1 MNRDHAFL
9 GASSAH
15 RWLNCTL
22 SPMLEKDIPDTVN
35 EYTEEG
41 TLAHEIAETILKH
54 AIGTISDEEHDRIL
68 QELKEHESFYEGMLE
83 EVKVYTDYCL
93 SKYGKVYVEY
103 TLDLSPYVPESFG
116 TADCVVIHD
125 HQIEVVDLKFG
136 KGVEVSPKDNPQ
148 LMLYGLGA
156 LEAFDYIYDI
166 EEVTMSVAQIRL
178 HDVESYTMKA
188 EDLRKWGEE
197 VVKPKAQLAFE
208 GKGETKAGEW
218 CTFCKMKDRCK
229 TRSQYLLESY
239 EKYKGKEELKPEE
252 LAEILEKAKD
262 IKKWLSD
269 VEKYALDLALKGT
282 DIPGFKVVE
291 GRSNRII
298 VDPDA
303 LAKVLIELG
312 YSAQEIYE
320 LKNITTLEKL
330 LGKKKF
336 AEISQEYVTKPEGK
350 PTLAK
355 VSDKRQEIV
364 ETEFEFKKEEKK

>member
-1 MNRDHAFL
+1 M
-9 GASSAH
+9 
-15 RWLNCTL
+15 
-22 SPMLEKDIPDTVN
+22 
-35 EYTEEG
+35 
-41 TLAHEIAETILKH
+41 
-54 AIGTISDEEHDRIL
+54 
-68 QELKEHESFYEGMLE
+68 
-83 EVKVYTDYCL
+83 
-93 SKYGKVYVEY
+93 
-103 TLDLSPYVPESFG
+103 
-116 TADCVVIHD
+116 
-125 HQIEVVDLKFG
+125 
-136 KGVEVSPKDNPQ
+136 
-148 LMLYGLGA
+148 
-156 LEAFDYIYDI
+156 
-166 EEVTMSVAQIRL
+166 
-178 HDVESYTMKA
+178 
-188 EDLRKWGEE
+188 
-197 VVKPKAQLAFE
+197 
-208 GKGETKAGEW
+208 
-218 CTFCKMKDRCK
+218 
-229 TRSQYLLESY
+229 LESY

-355 VSDKRQEIV
+355 MSDKRQELV
-364 ETEFEFKKEEKK
+364 ETEFKL

>member
-9 GASSAH
+9 SASSAH

-103 TLDLSPYVPESFG
+103 TLDLSPYVPEGFG

-355 VSDKRQEIV
+355 VSDKRQELV
-364 ETEFEFKKEEKK
+364 ETEFKFFKEEM

>member
-1 MNRDHAFL
+1 MNNEHAFL
-9 GASSAH
+9 SASSAH

-22 SPMLEKDIPDTVN
+22 SPVLEARIPDTPN
-35 EYTEEG
+35 EYTQEG
-41 TLAHEIAETILKH
+41 ILAHEIAETILKH
-54 AIGTISDEEHDRIL
+54 ATKAISDEEYEKIL
-68 QELKEHESFYEGMLE
+68 NELKEHESFYEGMLDE
-83 EVKVYTDYCL
+83 IKIYTDYCL
-93 SKYGKVYVEY
+93 SKTGKIYVEY
-103 TLDLSPYVPESFG
+103 SLDLSLYVPEGFG
-116 TADCVVIHD
+116 TADCVIVYD
-125 HQIEVVDLKFG
+125 QKIEVVDLKFG
-136 KGVEVSPKDNPQ
+136 KGVEISPTGNPQ

-218 CTFCKMKDRCK
+218 CVFCKARVRCK

-239 EKYKGKEELKPEE
+239 EKYKEKEELKPEE
-252 LAEILEKAKD
+252 LAEILEKSKE
-262 IKKWLSD
+262 IKTWLSD
-269 VEKYALDLALKGT
+269 IEKYALDLALKGT

-312 YSAQEIYE
+312 YSEQEIFE
-320 LKNITTLEKL
+320 LKSITALEKL

-336 AEISQEYVTKPEGK
+336 AEISQKYITKPEGK

-355 VSDKRQEIV
+355 VSDKRQELV
-364 ETEFEFKKEEKK
+364 ETEFKFKEEM

>member
-1 MNRDHAFL
+1 MNNEHAFL
-9 GASSAH
+9 SASSAH
-15 RWLNCTL
+15 KWLNCTS
-22 SPMLEKDIPDTVN
+22 SPTLEARIPDTPN
-35 EYTEEG
+35 EYTQEG
-41 TLAHEIAETILKH
+41 ILAHEIAETILKY
-54 AIGTISDEEHDRIL
+54 ATKAISDEEYEKIL
-68 QELKEHESFYEGMLE
+68 NELKEHKSFYEGMLDE
-83 EVKVYTDYCL
+83 IKIYTDYCL
-93 SKYGKVYVEY
+93 SKTGKIYVEY
-103 TLDLSPYVPESFG
+103 PLDLSLYVPEGFG
-116 TADCVVIHD
+116 TADCVIVYD
-125 HQIEVVDLKFG
+125 QKIEVVDLKFG
-136 KGVEVSPKDNPQ
+136 KGVEISPTDNPQ

-178 HDVESYTMKA
+178 HDIESYTMKA
-188 EDLRKWGEE
+188 EKLRKWGEE

-218 CTFCKMKDRCK
+218 CVFCKVRDRCK
-229 TRSQYLLESY
+229 TRSEYLLESY
-239 EKYKGKEELKPEE
+239 EKYKEKEELKPEE
-252 LAEILEKAKD
+252 LAEILEKSKE
-262 IKKWLSD
+262 IKTWLSD
-269 VEKYALDLALKGT
+269 IEKYALDLALKGT

-364 ETEFEFKKEEKK
+364 ETEFEFKEEM

>member
-1 MNRDHAFL
+1 MNSEHAFL
-9 GASSAH
+9 SASSAY

-22 SPMLEKDIPDTVN
+22 SPTLESGIPDTLSG
-35 EYTEEG
+35 YAEEG
-41 TLAHEIAETILKH
+41 VLAHEIAETMLKRS
-54 AIGTISDEEHDRIL
+54 IGDISEEEFKRVIK
-68 QELKEHESFYEGMLE
+68 ELKEHESFYEGMLE
-83 EVKVYTDYCL
+83 EVKIYTDYCL
-93 SKYGKVYVEY
+93 SKDGKIYIEY
-103 TLDLSPYVPESFG
+103 PLDLSVYVPEGFG
-116 TADCVVIHD
+116 TADCVIVYN

-166 EEVTMSVAQIRL
+166 EEVIMSVAQIRL

-197 VVKPKAQLAFE
+197 VVKPKAQLAFA
-208 GKGETKAGEW
+208 GKGKTKAGEW
-218 CTFCKMKDRCK
+218 CVFCKARDRCK

-239 EKYKGKEELKPEE
+239 EKYKENEELKPEE
-252 LAEILEKAKD
+252 IAEILEKAKD
-262 IKKWLSD
+262 IKTWLSD

-291 GRSNRII
+291 GRSNRLI

-303 LAKVLIELG
+303 LAKVLINLG
-312 YSAQEIYE
+312 YNEQEIFE
-320 LKNITTLEKL
+320 LKSITALEKL

-336 AEISQEYVTKPEGK
+336 AEISQKYITKPEGK

-355 VSDKRQEIV
+355 MSDKRQELV
-364 ETEFEFKKEEKK
+364 ETEFKFKEEM

>member
-9 GASSAH
+9 SASSAH

-166 EEVTMSVAQIRL
+166 EEVIMSVAQIRL

-303 LAKVLIELG
+303 LAKVLINLG
-312 YSAQEIYE
+312 YNEQEIFE
-320 LKNITTLEKL
+320 LKSITALEKL

-336 AEISQEYVTKPEGK
+336 AEISQKYITKPEGK

-355 VSDKRQEIV
+355 MSDKRQELV
-364 ETEFEFKKEEKK
+364 ETEFKFKEEM

>member
-9 GASSAH
+9 SASSAH

-54 AIGTISDEEHDRIL
+54 ATKAISDEEYEKIL
-68 QELKEHESFYEGMLE
+68 NELKEHESFYEGMLDE
-83 EVKVYTDYCL
+83 IKIYTDYCL
-93 SKYGKVYVEY
+93 SKTGKIYVEY
-103 TLDLSPYVPESFG
+103 PLDLSLYVPEGFG
-116 TADCVVIHD
+116 TADCVIVYD
-125 HQIEVVDLKFG
+125 QKIEVVDLKFG
-136 KGVEVSPKDNPQ
+136 KGVEISPKDNPQ

-178 HDVESYTMKA
+178 HDIESYTMKT
-188 EDLRKWGEE
+188 EELRKWGEE

-218 CTFCKMKDRCK
+218 CVFCKVRDRCK
-229 TRSQYLLESY
+229 TRSEYLLESY
-239 EKYKGKEELKPEE
+239 EKYKEKEELKPEE
-252 LAEILEKAKD
+252 LAEILEKSKE
-262 IKKWLSD
+262 IKTWLSD

-291 GRSNRII
+291 GRSKRLI

-303 LAKVLIELG
+303 LAKVLINLG
-312 YSAQEIYE
+312 YNEQEIFE
-320 LKNITTLEKL
+320 LKSITALEKL

-336 AEISQEYVTKPEGK
+336 AEISQKYITKPEGK

-355 VSDKRQEIV
+355 MSDKRQELV
-364 ETEFEFKKEEKK
+364 ETEFKFFKEEM

>member
-9 GASSAH
+9 SASSAH

-103 TLDLSPYVPESFG
+103 TLDLSPYVPEGFG

-303 LAKVLIELG
+303 LAKVLINLG
-312 YSAQEIYE
+312 YNEQEIFE
-320 LKNITTLEKL
+320 LKSITALEKL

-336 AEISQEYVTKPEGK
+336 AEISQKYITKPEGK

-355 VSDKRQEIV
+355 MSDKRQELV
-364 ETEFEFKKEEKK
+364 ETEFKFFKEEM

>member
-9 GASSAH
+9 SASSAH

-208 GKGETKAGEW
+208 GKVKQKLVNGV
-218 CTFCKMKDRCK
+218 
-229 TRSQYLLESY
+229 RS
-239 EKYKGKEELKPEE
+239 
-252 LAEILEKAKD
+252 A
-262 IKKWLSD
+262 
-269 VEKYALDLALKGT
+269 
-282 DIPGFKVVE
+282 
-291 GRSNRII
+291 R
-298 VDPDA
+298 
-303 LAKVLIELG
+303 
-312 YSAQEIYE
+312 
-320 LKNITTLEKL
+320 
-330 LGKKKF
+330 
-336 AEISQEYVTKPEGK
+336 
-350 PTLAK
+350 
-355 VSDKRQEIV
+355 
-364 ETEFEFKKEEKK
+364 

>member
-1 MNRDHAFL
+1 MNNEHAFL
-9 GASSAH
+9 SASSAH

-22 SPMLEKDIPDTVN
+22 SPVLEARIPDTPN
-35 EYTEEG
+35 EYTQEG
-41 TLAHEIAETILKH
+41 ILAHEIAETILKH
-54 AIGTISDEEHDRIL
+54 ATKAISDEEYEKIL
-68 QELKEHESFYEGMLE
+68 NELKEHESFYEGMLDE
-83 EVKVYTDYCL
+83 IKIYTDYCL
-93 SKYGKVYVEY
+93 SKTGKIYVEY
-103 TLDLSPYVPESFG
+103 SLDLSLYVPEGFG
-116 TADCVVIHD
+116 TADCVIVYD
-125 HQIEVVDLKFG
+125 QKIEVVDLKFG
-136 KGVEVSPKDNPQ
+136 KGVEISPTGNPQ

-178 HDVESYTMKA
+178 HDIESYTMKA
-188 EDLRKWGEE
+188 EELRKWGEE

-218 CTFCKMKDRCK
+218 CVFCKVRDRCK
-229 TRSQYLLESY
+229 TRSEYLLENY
-239 EKYKGKEELKPEE
+239 EKYKEKEELKPEE
-252 LAEILEKAKD
+252 LAEILEKSKE
-262 IKKWLSD
+262 IKTWLSD
-269 VEKYALDLALKGT
+269 IEKYALDLALKGT

-312 YSAQEIYE
+312 YSEQEIFE
-320 LKNITTLEKL
+320 LKSITALEKL

-336 AEISQEYVTKPEGK
+336 AEISQKYITKPEGK

-364 ETEFEFKKEEKK
+364 ETEFEFNKKEEM

>member
-1 MNRDHAFL
+1 MNNEHAFL
-9 GASSAH
+9 SASSAH

-22 SPMLEKDIPDTVN
+22 SPVLEAGIPDTPSG
-35 EYTEEG
+35 YAEEG
-41 TLAHEIAETILKH
+41 VLAHEIAETILKH
-54 AIGTISDEEHDRIL
+54 ATKAISDEEYEKIL
-68 QELKEHESFYEGMLE
+68 NELKEHESFYEGMLDE
-83 EVKVYTDYCL
+83 IKIYTDYCL
-93 SKYGKVYVEY
+93 SKTGKIYVEY
-103 TLDLSPYVPESFG
+103 SLDLSLYVPEGFG
-116 TADCVVIHD
+116 TADCVIVYD
-125 HQIEVVDLKFG
+125 QKIEVVDLKFG
-136 KGVEVSPKDNPQ
+136 KGVEISPTGNPQ

-178 HDVESYTMKA
+178 HDIESYTMKA
-188 EDLRKWGEE
+188 EELRKWGEE

-218 CTFCKMKDRCK
+218 CVFCKVRDRCK
-229 TRSQYLLESY
+229 TRSEYLLENY
-239 EKYKGKEELKPEE
+239 EKYKEKEELKPEE
-252 LAEILEKAKD
+252 LAEILEKSKE
-262 IKKWLSD
+262 IKTWLSD
-269 VEKYALDLALKGT
+269 IEKYALDLALKGT

-303 LAKVLIELG
+303 LAKVLINLG
-312 YSAQEIYE
+312 YNEQEIFE
-320 LKNITTLEKL
+320 LKSITALEKL

-336 AEISQEYVTKPEGK
+336 AEISQKYITKPEGK

-364 ETEFEFKKEEKK
+364 ETEFEFNKKEEM